1 VTAVLN
7 FGLSWDR
14 EAYLHRI
21 GRPSRLGKGC
31 GADICND
38 PEVHQAKDPTRHR
51 ATAIAEL
58 PDNMGKKSKRK
69 TKSAQTSEDPV
80 I

>member
-1 VTAVLN
+1 VTSVLN
-7 FGLSWDR
+7 LGLSWDR
-14 EAYLHRI
+14 EAYLQRI

-31 GADICND
+31 GTDICND
-38 PEVHQAKDPTRHR
+38 KEVHQAKDPTRHR

-58 PDNMGKKSKRK
+58 PDNMRKKSKRI
-69 TKSAQTSEDPV
+69 TKSAQTRDDAA